1 MQSEYT
7 KVKVHNEIELCE
19 TADMEVKQQIERVLL
34 KNRISYYIKW
44 HKQGIF
50 KRKRNVCVFCINE
63 NFKDEAEKLVM
74 ELSKDMEDKVRFLMR
89 RTTES
94 YF

>member
-7 KVKVHNEIELCE
+7 KVKVNNEIEFCE
-19 TADMEVKQQIERVLL
+19 TGDLEVKQQIERVLL

-44 HKQGIF
+44 HKKGIF
-50 KRKRNVCVFCINE
+50 NHGRNLCIICIND
-63 NFKDEAEKLVM
+63 NSRDEAE
-74 ELSKDMEDKVRFLMR
+74 ELIRSLGEDVERRVKFLMR
-89 RTTES
+89 KSGQS